1 VNRILH
7 KNLFMFGRRASKQ
20 HSGTGSLDGGQGRGV
35 PMGSSGDERRPSG
48 YDALDDEQGLEVEN
62 DDREPFLWEDGDPA
76 DRRRD
81 PMRKPGT

>member
-1 VNRILH
+1 MNRILH
-7 KNLFMFGRRASKQ
+7 KTLFMFGQTSKR

-35 PMGSSGDERRPSG
+35 PMGGSGDERRPSG
-48 YDALDDEQGLEVEN
+48 DDSLDEEQGLEVEN
-62 DDREPFLWEDGDPA
+62 DDREPFIWEDGDPA